1 MNMTIWRVWKHN
13 RFAGYVV
20 ETNESSAL
28 KSAVD
33 RFGDGVR
40 VERTVI

>member
-1 MNMTIWRVWKHN
+1 MTIWRIWKHN

-20 ETNESSAL
+20 ETNESFAL
-28 KSAVD
+28 KSAAD
-33 RFGDGVR
+33 RYGAGVR